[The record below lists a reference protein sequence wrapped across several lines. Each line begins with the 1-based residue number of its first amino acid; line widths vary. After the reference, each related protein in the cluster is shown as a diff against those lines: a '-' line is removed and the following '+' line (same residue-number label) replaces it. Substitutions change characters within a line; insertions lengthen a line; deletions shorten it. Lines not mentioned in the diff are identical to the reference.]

1 MFFFHEG
8 IRKRDLL
15 FVLLNIAL
23 IALLLLLPT
32 GFEELVAKNTM
43 RARGVVEETDDSEVQ
58 QLGIVKVGIQE
69 ARVRILS
76 GPFKDREITGQNNLI
91 GSMELDKIY
100 APGNQVLLGIDLAP
114 GREEIVHVNIID
126 HYRIHKEILL
136 FGVFTLLLL
145 LYAGWTG
152 LKALISFL
160 FTAVMIWKVL
170 LPGFLRGWNPVLLS
184 LGVVITLTALIIF
197 LIGGLQKK
205 GMVAFLGAASGVLFT
220 CILSLG
226 FSKGFHLHGAVKP
239 FSQTLLYSGF
249 PHLDLKKIF
258 LSGIFLASSGA
269 VMDIAMDIS
278 ASMHEVAQKHHHIH
292 RRDLIQSGFTVGRA
306 VIGTMTTTLL
316 LAYTGGFTTMIMV
329 FIAQGTPLLN
339 IFNIQY
345 VSSEILHTLVGSFG
359 LVTVAP
365 FTALIGGLIYIG
377 ESGKRTQEP

>member
-1 MFFFHEG
+1 MFIFHER
-8 IRKRDLL
+8 INKRDLF
-15 FVLLNIAL
+15 FVILNVAL
-23 IALLLLLPT
+23 IFILILIPT
-32 GFEELVAKNTM
+32 GFEQLIAKHTV
-43 RARGVVEETDDSEVQ
+43 RARGLVVETDDSEVQ

-69 ARVRILS
+69 ARVRIL
-76 GPFKDREITGQNNLI
+76 GGRFKNREITGMNSLV
-91 GSMELDKIY
+91 GSMELDKIF
-100 APGNQVLLGIDLAP
+100 APGDRVLVGIDLTP
-114 GREEIVHVNIID
+114 GGGEIQHANIID
-126 HYRIHKEILL
+126 HYRIHIEILL
-136 FGVFTLLLL
+136 FGVFALLLI

-160 FTAVMIWKVL
+160 FTALMIWKVL
-170 LPGFLRGWNPVLLS
+170 LPGFLRGWNPVMLS
-184 LGVVITLTALIIF
+184 LAVVSTLTALIVF

-205 GMVAFLGAASGVLFT
+205 GLVAFLGAVCGVILT
-220 CILSLG
+220 CFMSLG
-226 FSKGFHLHGAVKP
+226 FSGGFHLHGAVKP
-239 FSQTLLYSGF
+239 FSETLLYSGF

-278 ASMHEVAQKHHHIH
+278 ASMNEVAQKQPHIS
-292 RRDLIQSGFTVGRA
+292 RMELIHSGFTVGRA

-329 FIAQGTPLLN
+329 FIAQGTPVMN

-365 FTALIGGLIYIG
+365 FTALIGGLVYDLRR
-377 ESGKRTQEP
+377 K

>member
-126 HYRIHKEILL
+126 HYRIHIEILL

-197 LIGGLQKK
+197 LIGGLQKR
-205 GMVAFLGAASGVLFT
+205 GWSPSSARPRACSSPASCPSGSARAST
-220 CILSLG
+220 C
-226 FSKGFHLHGAVKP
+226 
-239 FSQTLLYSGF
+239 T
-249 PHLDLKKIF
+249 
-258 LSGIFLASSGA
+258 
-269 VMDIAMDIS
+269 
-278 ASMHEVAQKHHHIH
+278 
-292 RRDLIQSGFTVGRA
+292 GR
-306 VIGTMTTTLL
+306 
-316 LAYTGGFTTMIMV
+316 
-329 FIAQGTPLLN
+329 
-339 IFNIQY
+339 
-345 VSSEILHTLVGSFG
+345 
-359 LVTVAP
+359 
-365 FTALIGGLIYIG
+365 
-377 ESGKRTQEP
+377 